1 MNMKGGSIETH
12 SVGQLFWAL
21 WLLLLGG
28 FALAVGC
35 GWVMESVRQHAVL
48 LLPHLGRPLRLGA
61 HYLIHL
67 SGPDAFARIPVFLL
81 ICLAPW
87 VPMVALAARLPS
99 SRTCALVVKFGFM
112 CCAISLFTIALTMV
126 STYMM
131 LEQLVPLIP
140 VLPGPYRTSSGP
152 AVAILIIFILVC
164 VLTALHIMIRVLS
177 GKR

>member
-1 MNMKGGSIETH
+1 
-12 SVGQLFWAL
+12 
-21 WLLLLGG
+21 
-28 FALAVGC
+28 
-35 GWVMESVRQHAVL
+35 
-48 LLPHLGRPLRLGA
+48 
-61 HYLIHL
+61 
-67 SGPDAFARIPVFLL
+67 
-81 ICLAPW
+81 
-87 VPMVALAARLPS
+87 
-99 SRTCALVVKFGFM
+99 VVKFGFM